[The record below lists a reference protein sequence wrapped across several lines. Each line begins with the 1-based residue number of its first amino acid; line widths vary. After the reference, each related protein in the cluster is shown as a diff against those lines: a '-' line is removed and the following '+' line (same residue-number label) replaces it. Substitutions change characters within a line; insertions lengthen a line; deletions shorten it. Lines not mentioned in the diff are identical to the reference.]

1 METHDDTSLKI
12 FLIEEYVH
20 VPITFMQVYEYRR
33 KCIFCNNFIKFDTV
47 KPLKTATPRGMKNWP
62 SYRGGRLIEVILL
75 RILRASLHLGNE
87 KVAVLQRWPS

>member
-1 METHDDTSLKI
+1 MMGAIHKRLPSREGG
-12 FLIEEYVH
+12 
-20 VPITFMQVYEYRR
+20 MQTPLCLYLLY
-33 KCIFCNNFIKFDTV
+33 TV
-47 KPLKTATPRGMKNWP
+47 KPLKTATPWGMKNWP

>member
-1 METHDDTSLKI
+1 MNTKNTKATFLK
-12 FLIEEYVH
+12 FYFSAL
-20 VPITFMQVYEYRR
+20 
-33 KCIFCNNFIKFDTV
+33 KFRYTV